1 MSALPEVD
9 RLADEIKGETD
20 IVKKVKL
27 LERLV
32 SYDNIKLKEI
42 AGRLGVKSSYI
53 CHLLRLRRIPE
64 AVIDGY
70 YAKNISLS
78 HLFIISRL
86 KDEDKI
92 LKAYERVLI
101 ESLSV
106 KKTEE
111 LVRDI
116 LYGIKTQGDY
126 LTPEEKAGFISRIK
140 NLKKNIDLNI
150 IQTRIKSKVVV
161 EFKGNLE
168 YTSKRLRG
176 FLRLFESWK

>member
-116 LYGIKTQGDY
+116 L
-126 LTPEEKAGFISRIK
+126 A
-140 NLKKNIDLNI
+140 
-150 IQTRIKSKVVV
+150 
-161 EFKGNLE
+161 
-168 YTSKRLRG
+168 
-176 FLRLFESWK
+176 